1 MSGRRGPLTGIG
13 VPDLSVPS
21 DEQFDQQLAADGWDV
36 VLAENH
42 FLGEQVKQLPRSGII
57 VMPSQTNGRSDKEY
71 HFIVH
76 QVGPVTEHFA
86 NTLKL
91 EVGDRVV
98 ISGNA
103 TDCFF
108 NKMQFTV
115 IPLNSVRAVMRR
127 KDGVKFLG
135 SIFGERAIPDGK
147 PAERKPDPSTN

>member
-1 MSGRRGPLTGIG
+1 MSGRRGPLMGVA
-13 VPDLSVPS
+13 VPDLSIPS

-42 FLGEQVKQLPRSGII
+42 FLGEQVKQLPRSGVII
-57 VMPSQTNGRSDKEY
+57 TPSQSNARNDKEY

-76 QVGPVTEHFA
+76 QIGPTTEHFD

-115 IPLNSVRAVMRR
+115 IPLNAIRAVMRR

-135 SIFGERAIPDGK
+135 SIYGANAIRDGK
-147 PAERKPDPSTN
+147 PAERKSDPSSN